1 MDKPSFPVTQ
11 LTLCTPIFY
20 EKIDKLPSLIPKYT
34 EFLLCF
40 DINPTQ
46 SRSIE
51 PVPDQFLDNLIF
63 TGQKSPD
70 NLQQEV
76 SLPQGKYIFL
86 QHRGTAPLEQYEWL
100 DLAIEQ
106 QKDGLWERHKLGNIL
121 YVRYLHEDDMFV
133 TQVFRVMEGEPS

>member
-20 EKIDKLPSLIPKYT
+20 EKIDKLPSPIPKHT

-51 PVPDQFLDNLIF
+51 PVRSQFLDNLIF
-63 TGQKSPD
+63 TAQKTPD

-86 QHRGTAPLEQYEWL
+86 QSRGTSPLEQDEWL
-100 DLAIEQ
+100 DIAIEQ
-106 QKDGLWERHKLGNIL
+106 QKDSLWERHKLSNIL

-133 TQVFRVMEGEPS
+133 TQVFRVMEG